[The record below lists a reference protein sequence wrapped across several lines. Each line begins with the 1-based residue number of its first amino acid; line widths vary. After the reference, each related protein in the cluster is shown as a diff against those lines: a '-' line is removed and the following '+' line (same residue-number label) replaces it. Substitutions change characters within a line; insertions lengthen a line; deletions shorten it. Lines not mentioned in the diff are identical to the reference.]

1 MSNGLL
7 NLQTDLK
14 SLRYGE
20 ETPYIVKDLNNPPS
34 TGTISLEV
42 NRRVDDLFR
51 IAKMMIDKPGIKFLA
66 NEALLKQVDLLKKLE
81 RADGKTVFILKQIKD
96 TVLQVVKTAASTL
109 IQVPVNGTGLHFVR
123 SLRTDTYIRPAN
135 ETSAFAE
142 LFGAGG
148 VEGAPYALRG
158 DKIPT
163 NPNIDGYV
171 HESIHASDEDYT
183 VSPTVQKTVHNYS
196 NYFIFASENQYDPLG
211 NNLPARA
218 KLGDQGKRRGTSKS
232 LNEYWF
238 ASSPVNIYTRQFA
251 KETDSINALDIQD
264 KKLPAKDVKDFIK
277 FRFQVITPTSTRV
290 LYFRAFLDSFAD
302 NYTGQWN
309 QVKYLGRAEDMQ
321 IYGGFQ
327 RKISL
332 SFKIAAATR
341 AEMKPLYRKMLYLA
355 SSTAPTYS
363 ENGNF
368 MRGTIVKLT
377 VGDYL
382 YELPG
387 VMNSVNYTWQQEY
400 PWEIAPGGN
409 AEPRVQDEK
418 GQFIEGSNKTMQ
430 ELPMIMDCSIDFTP
444 IHTFTP
450 TTGLRRYF
458 TAGRENTG
466 GTDNPDNLNNGFFID
481 NSNTLYDP
489 LKIEKEELAK
499 DPGLFY
505 INNQIQQADNSNV
518 KRPATDTP
526 TSPEFRPPPEIEED
540 FIRPNVPEQSASEIN
555 ASQATQG
562 TLRGNSGL
570 A

>member
-1 MSNGLL
+1 MANGLL

-20 ETPYIVKDLNNPPS
+20 ETPYIVKDLNNPPT
-34 TGTISLEV
+34 TGTISMEI
-42 NRRVDDLFR
+42 NRRVDDLSR

-96 TVLQVVKTAASTL
+96 TVLHVVKTAASTL

-158 DKIPT
+158 EEVPT
-163 NPNIDGYV
+163 KDSIV
-171 HESIHASDEDYT
+171 SIHDYSDGNYTLSKSDQEPVTSYGEIFDYELAKGMWS
-183 VSPTVQKTVHNYS
+183 VR
-196 NYFIFASENQYDPLG
+196 E
-211 NNLPARA
+211 NLPVKAR
-218 KLGDQGKRRGTSKS
+218 LGDQGKRRDRGKA
-232 LNEYWF
+232 LNNYWF
-238 ASSPVNIYTRQFA
+238 ASSPVNIYTQQFA
-251 KETDSINALDIQD
+251 NETDSINALDIQD
-264 KKLPAKDVKDFIK
+264 KKLPAEKVKDFIK
-277 FRFQVITPTSTRV
+277 FRFHIITPDNTRI

-327 RKISL
+327 RKINL

-341 AEMKPLYRKMLYLA
+341 AEMKPLYRKMIYLA

-363 ENGNF
+363 GDGNF

-400 PWEIAPGGN
+400 PWEIALK
-409 AEPRVQDEK
+409 EPIVQDEK
-418 GQFIEGSNKTMQ
+418 GKFVEGSNKSMQ

-458 TAGRENTG
+458 TAGNDNIGDTS
-466 GTDNPDNLNNGFFID
+466 NPDNPNNSFFKD
-481 NSNTLYDP
+481 NPNTSFDP

-499 DPGLFY
+499 DPELFY
-505 INNQIQQADNSNV
+505 ATNGIQYADNSQV
-518 KRPATDTP
+518 AIKYGPDQ
-526 TSPEFRPPPEIEED
+526 PEISQEFEPPPEIANEID
-540 FIRPNVPEQSASEIN
+540 MPNRIELPTDRIYDSSP
-555 ASQATQG
+555 TQG
-562 TLRGNSGL
+562 TPTGNSAL

>member
-1 MSNGLL
+1 MANGLL

-96 TVLQVVKTAASTL
+96 TVLHVVKTAASTL

-158 DKIPT
+158 EDVPT
-163 NPNIDGYV
+163 NPNKDGYV
-171 HESIHASDEDYT
+171 HETIHAPGEFYT
-183 VSPTVQKTVHNYS
+183 VSPTDQEPGGSYS
-196 NYFIFASENQYDPLG
+196 KSFSYERLNSFARRELRVN
-211 NNLPARA
+211 
-218 KLGDQGKRRGTSKS
+218 LGDQGERRGMYKK
-232 LNEYWF
+232 LNNYWF

-251 KETDSINALDIQD
+251 NETDSINALDIQD

-277 FRFQVITPTSTRV
+277 FRFHIITPESTKI

-400 PWEIAPGGN
+400 PWEIAVDEPV
-409 AEPRVQDEK
+409 AEDEK
-418 GQFIEGSNKTMQ
+418 GVIIQGSNKSMQ
-430 ELPMIMDCSIDFTP
+430 ELPMIMDCSVDFTP

-450 TTGLRRYF
+450 TTGLRKYF
-458 TAGRENTG
+458 TAGRESTG
-466 GTDNPDNLNNGFFID
+466 DTSNPDNLNNAFFID
-481 NSNTLYDP
+481 KPDTSYDP
-489 LKIEKEELAK
+489 LKIEKEELANN
-499 DPGLFY
+499 PTNFY
-505 INNQIQQADNSNV
+505 LSHQIQSGEPVIQPSVDV
-518 KRPATDTP
+518 DVDT
-526 TSPEFRPPPEIEED
+526 SVDDIEE
-540 FIRPNVPEQSASEIN
+540 F
-555 ASQATQG
+555 
-562 TLRGNSGL
+562 
-570 A
+570 